1 MVDTKE
7 KGNGRK
13 MANVGRTMFF
23 GELSR
28 LLRKQITVVTKEGKA
43 YTGVFDGYNPETMS
57 ICLTDAADDKGN
69 AINKVF
75 LNGNTVTQIFT
86 TEKPFD
92 MRALADRLEKVFPRM
107 VRFYEDVGVI
117 VVMEKIR
124 VNETGILEGTG
135 PIAERVQR
143 VYDQFTRR
151 GGRS

>member
-1 MVDTKE
+1 
-7 KGNGRK
+7 

-28 LLRKQITVVTKEGKA
+28 LLRKQITVVTMDDKA

-57 ICLTDAADDKGN
+57 ICLTEAADDKGN
-69 AINKVF
+69 TINKVF
-75 LNGNTVTQIFT
+75 LNGNTVAQIFT

-92 MRALADRLEKVFPRM
+92 LRALADRLEKVFPRM
-107 VRFYEDVGVI
+107 VRLYEDVGVI

>member
-1 MVDTKE
+1 
-7 KGNGRK
+7 

-28 LLRKQITVVTKEGKA
+28 LLRKQITVVAMDGRA

-57 ICLTDAADDKGN
+57 ICLTDATDDKGKS
-69 AINKVF
+69 INKVF

-143 VYDQFTRR
+143 VFDQFTRKD
-151 GGRS
+151 GRS

>member
-1 MVDTKE
+1 
-7 KGNGRK
+7 

-28 LLRKQITVVTKEGKA
+28 LLRKQITVVTMDGKA

-92 MRALADRLEKVFPRM
+92 LKALADRLEKVFPRM
-107 VRFYEDVGVI
+107 VRLYEDVGVI

-124 VNETGILEGTG
+124 LNETGILEGTG